1 MKKITYNDL
10 SDRATAIL
18 KPLIDNILSGFSLR
32 DITRLSIKNLA
43 GASVSFFAKTLS
55 ELSNSDILLI
65 ESDKAK
71 PEDRFHDLQILF
83 GDENSALLKKP
94 PRSLRVKVENKH
106 NRVDWM
112 LEGLSLR
119 GNSPKALV
127 ATDLSVKTK
136 LPDPKRLKQ
145 DKITIT
151 KGKSIVYEEFVKNL
165 VLNGFERREYVS
177 VHGEISIRGG
187 IVDVFP
193 VGASNP
199 LRIEFWGDEI
209 ESIREF
215 DLLSQRSIKDLTE
228 IDFIAGLYNSEDF
241 EFQHDLVDYLSP
253 DTIILL
259 YHPDNLELDTEIASK
274 FEQFRLI
281 NINPLSKTDYQLKT
295 FSQPSVKSSINLL
308 LKSLTEL
315 ALKEYRILFCADSEI
330 HLNRFKE
337 IIEKS
342 LYEIDFDDFDYSAD
356 IIKNITFP
364 AIRLYD
370 NSFSEGFIWEDLKI
384 ACFTEHQ
391 VFERNRVR
399 DVRKGTAVTGITLK
413 ELQELQIGD
422 YVVHE
427 DKGIAIFD
435 GFRQVSMGGSVQ
447 DCAKL
452 IFAADDVLYVNL
464 NYIAKIGKYAAREGA
479 IPALSKLGSAEWNR
493 KKAKAKKRLKDIAR
507 DLIKLYAKRKSEKG
521 YAFQNDSLW
530 QKEFEAS
537 FIYED
542 TPDQARTTSEIKA
555 DMQNEPPMDRL
566 VCGDVGFG
574 KTEVAIRAAFKA
586 VQSGKQVAVLVPTTI
601 LAQQHYMSFRDRLAK
616 YPVNVEVISRF
627 RSLSQQKEIVAKNSE
642 GKIDILIGTHRLLSK
657 DIQFKDLGL
666 LIIDEEHRFGVTA
679 KEKLR
684 QFKASVDTLTLTAT
698 PIPRTLNFS
707 LMGARDLSTIETP
720 PRNRVPVYTE
730 IIEWDDDLVLKH
742 ITKETNR
749 GGQVFFVSDKVED
762 LQQIKTNLQML
773 MPNLKFAVAHGQ
785 MKPSQLENIM
795 ESFIEGKYDV
805 LISTKIIESGIDI
818 PNANTMIINRAQNF
832 GMAELYQLRGR
843 VGRTNKQAYCYLIIP
858 NSYKLPLNALRRLQ
872 AIEEFTEL
880 GSGLKLALR
889 DLEIRGAGNLLG
901 AEQSGFIID
910 IGFDLFQK
918 VLDEAVTEVKYEE
931 FTDIFG
937 EKIEKPKFCNNDV
950 AIEIDSDAFFPED
963 YIKRDTD
970 RFSYYKKLYNLSKN
984 AELNEL
990 IKEIT
995 DRYGKLPQQGKSLI
1009 FAVKLRIA
1017 ALGTGFIRIIMKGNK
1032 LICDFPPNDDT
1043 YYYDNAFPVLL
1054 DYISSLDDCKLVQKK
1069 DRLSLE
1075 INNIYPDSAIE
1086 LLWKIKKTL
1095 ETL

>member
-1 MKKITYNDL
+1 LKKISYSDL
-10 SDRATAIL
+10 ADRSSSIL
-18 KPLIDNILSGFSLR
+18 KPLLQNILSGFSDENKKRISLK
-32 DITRLSIKNLA
+32 SLA

-55 ELSNSDILLI
+55 ELSGADILLI
-65 ESDKAK
+65 ESELSK
-71 PEDRFHDLQILF
+71 PEDRYHDLKILF
-83 GDENSALLKKP
+83 GEENSALLVEP
-94 PRSLRVKVENKH
+94 QRSLRDKVENKQ

-112 LEGLSLR
+112 LEGLSSSDSQPR
-119 GNSPKALV
+119 VFVSTNK
-127 ATDLSVKTK
+127 SVSTK
-136 LPDPKRLKQ
+136 LPDPRKLKQ
-145 DKITIT
+145 DRLQLN
-151 KGKSIVYEEFVKNL
+151 KGMRLDYDEFVKNL
-165 VLNGFERREYVS
+165 VLNGFERRDYVS
-177 VHGEISIRGG
+177 LNGEISIRGG

-215 DLLSQRSIKDLTE
+215 DLLSQRSIKDLSE
-228 IDFIAGLYNSEDF
+228 VDFIAGLYNSEDF
-241 EFQHDLVDYLSP
+241 EFNHDLFDYLKS

-259 YHPDNLELDTEIASK
+259 YHPDNFELDESVRAKMSN
-274 FEQFRLI
+274 FRVI
-281 NINPLSKTDYQLKT
+281 DINPLTKTDFHIKT
-295 FSQPSVKSSINLL
+295 TSQPSVKASINLL
-308 LKSLTEL
+308 LKALTEL
-315 ALKEYRILFCADSEI
+315 ALNEFKILFCADSEI

-342 LYEIDFDDFDYSAD
+342 LYEIDFDEFEYSPD
-356 IIKNITFP
+356 IIKKITFP

-370 NSFSEGFIWEDLKI
+370 SSFSEGFIWEELKI

-391 VFERNRVR
+391 VFERQRVR
-399 DVRKGTAVTGITLK
+399 DVRKGNTVAGITLK

-435 GFRQVSMGGSVQ
+435 GFRQVTMGGMVQ

-452 IFAADDVLYVNL
+452 IFADDDVLYVNL

-479 IPALSKLGSAEWNR
+479 VPSLSKLGSAEWNK
-493 KKAKAKKRLKDIAR
+493 KKARAKKRLKDIAR

-521 YAFQNDSLW
+521 YAFQSDSLW

-542 TPDQARTTSEIKA
+542 TPDQARTTSEIKS
-555 DMQNEPPMDRL
+555 DMQDESPMDRL

-616 YPVNVEVISRF
+616 YPVNIEVISRF
-627 RSLSQQKEIVAKNSE
+627 RTPAQQKEIVEKNSQ

-666 LIIDEEHRFGVTA
+666 LVIDEEHRFGVSA

-684 QFKASVDTLTLTAT
+684 QFKSNVDTLTLTAT

-720 PRNRVPVYTE
+720 PRNRVPVMTE
-730 IIEWDDDLVLKH
+730 IIEFDDELVVKY
-742 ITKETNR
+742 ITQETNR

-762 LQQIKTNLQML
+762 LIQIKTNLQML
-773 MPNLKFAVAHGQ
+773 MPNLRFAVAHGQ

-843 VGRTNKQAYCYLIIP
+843 VGRTNKQAFCYLIIP

-901 AEQSGFIID
+901 AEQSGFIIV

-918 VLDEAVTEVKYEE
+918 VLDEAVTELKYDE
-931 FTDIFG
+931 FSDIFG
-937 EKIEKPKFCNNDV
+937 AKPEKPKFFSNDI

-970 RFSYYKKLYNLSKN
+970 RFSYYKKLYNLTNN
-984 AELNEL
+984 AELVEL
-990 IKEIT
+990 VKEIT
-995 DRYGKLPQQGKSLI
+995 DRYGKLPPQGKSLV

-1017 ALGTGFIRIIMKGNK
+1017 ALGTGFIRIIVKDNK
-1032 LICDFPPNDDT
+1032 LICDFPPNDDS
-1043 YYYDNAFPVLL
+1043 YYYENAFPVLL
-1054 DYISSLDDCKLVQKK
+1054 DYINSLDNCKLVQKK

-1075 INNIYPDSAIE
+1075 ISNIYPDSAIE
-1086 LLWKIKKTL
+1086 FLWKIKKTL
-1095 ETL
+1095 ET

>member
-1 MKKITYNDL
+1 MKKISYSEL
-10 SDRATAIL
+10 SDRSTAIL
-18 KPLIDNILSGFSLR
+18 KPLIESIISNFSSAGVSR
-32 DITRLSIKNLA
+32 QSIKSLA

-55 ELSNSDILLI
+55 ELSASDILLI
-65 ESDKAK
+65 EPEKSK

-83 GDENSALLKKP
+83 GEDNSALLKEP
-94 PRSLRVKVENKH
+94 QRSLRGKAENKH

-112 LEGLSLR
+112 LEGFSLR
-119 GNSPKALV
+119 CNGPKALV
-127 ATDLSVKTK
+127 ATDVSIKTK
-136 LPDPKRLKQ
+136 LPDPQKLKK
-145 DKITIT
+145 DKVSIT
-151 KGKSIVYEEFVKNL
+151 KGTRLDYDEFVKNL
-165 VLNGFERREYVS
+165 ILNGFERRDYVS
-177 VHGEISIRGG
+177 VNGEISIRGG

-193 VGASNP
+193 VGTSNP

-215 DLLSQRSIKDLTE
+215 DLLSQRSIKDLAE
-228 IDFIAGLYNSEDF
+228 IDFVAGLYNSEDF
-241 EFQHDLVDYLSP
+241 EFKHDLFDYLRHN
-253 DTIILL
+253 TIVLL
-259 YHPDNLELDTEIASK
+259 YHPDNIELDQQSASK
-274 FEQFRLI
+274 LEKFRLI
-281 NINPLSKTDYQLKT
+281 DINPISKTDFQIKT
-295 FSQPSVKSSINLL
+295 LSQPPVKSSINLL
-308 LKSLTEL
+308 LKTITEL
-315 ALKEYRILFCADSEI
+315 ALKEFRILFCADSEI

-342 LYEIDFDDFDYSAD
+342 LYEIDFDEFEYSAD

-370 NSFSEGFIWEDLKI
+370 NSFSEGFIWEELKI

-399 DVRKGTAVTGITLK
+399 DVRKGTAVAGITLK

-435 GFRQVSMGGSVQ
+435 GFRQVTMGGTVQ

-452 IFAADDVLYVNL
+452 IFADDDALYVNL
-464 NYIAKIGKYAAREGA
+464 NYIAKIGKYAAREG
-479 IPALSKLGSAEWNR
+479 IVPVLSKLGSVEWNR

-507 DLIKLYAKRKSEKG
+507 DLIKLYAKRKSAKG
-521 YAFQNDSLW
+521 YAFQGDSLW

-542 TPDQARTTSEIKA
+542 TPDQARTTNEIKA
-555 DMQNEPPMDRL
+555 DMQDEAPMDRL

-574 KTEVAIRAAFKA
+574 KTELAIRAAFKA

-627 RSLSQQKEIVAKNSE
+627 RTPYQQKEIVAKISE

-657 DIQFKDLGL
+657 DIQFRDLGL
-666 LIIDEEHRFGVTA
+666 LIIDEEHRFGVVA

-684 QFKASVDTLTLTAT
+684 QFKESIDTLTLTAT

-720 PRNRVPVYTE
+720 PRNRVPVFTE
-730 IIEWDDDLVLKH
+730 IIEWNDDLVVKH
-742 ITKETNR
+742 IIKEANR
-749 GGQVFFVSDKVED
+749 GGQVFFVSDRVED

-773 MPNLKFAVAHGQ
+773 MPNLRFAIAHGQ

-918 VLDEAVTEVKYEE
+918 VLDEAVTELKYEE
-931 FTDIFG
+931 FIDIFG
-937 EKIEKPKFCNNDV
+937 EKIEKPKFYNNDI

-970 RFSYYKKLYNLSKN
+970 RFSYYKKLYNLSNN

-995 DRYGKLPQQGKSLI
+995 DRYGKLPPQGKSLI

-1017 ALGTGFIRIIMKGNK
+1017 ALGTGFIRIVLKGNK
-1032 LICDFPPNDDT
+1032 LICDFPPNDNT
-1043 YYYDNAFPVLL
+1043 YYYENAFPVLL
-1054 DYISSLDDCKLVQKK
+1054 DYINSLDNCKLVQKK

-1075 INNIYPDSAIE
+1075 ITDIYYDFAIE
-1086 LLWKIKKTL
+1086 FLWKIKKTL